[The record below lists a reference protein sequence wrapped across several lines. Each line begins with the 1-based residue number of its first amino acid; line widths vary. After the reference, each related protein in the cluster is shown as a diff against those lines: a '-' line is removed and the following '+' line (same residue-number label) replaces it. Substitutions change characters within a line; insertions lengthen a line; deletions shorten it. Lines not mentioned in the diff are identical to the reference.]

1 MKNKKKSGCSS
12 IFFIIF
18 IFAILGSVFG
28 GNKDK
33 EKSTDITT
41 ETTTEVTTE
50 PTTEEKSFNE
60 SLAEYVGEELANKV
74 SDIYENDLGFSELRF
89 DSRMDESDNYLIYAN
104 SYGTIA
110 TISNSYIRIFAPN
123 TSYVFYEDGN
133 VLMTYNDFKDSI
145 IENEEMPKY
154 YSIAQIIVEDSLK
167 SPKSA
172 KFPSSKDIS
181 YQKKG
186 NLVAIK
192 GYVDAENSFGT
203 QIRNDYIVQ
212 FYVNDLD
219 NLSYET
225 VYLKI
230 GDNESGSF
238 VSYE

>member
-33 EKSTDITT
+33 EKSTDVST

-74 SDIYENDLGFSELRF
+74 SDIYTNDLGFSELRF
-89 DSRMDESDNYLIYAN
+89 DSRTDESDNYLIYAN
-104 SYGTIA
+104 SYGTVA
-110 TISNSYIRIFAPN
+110 TISDSYIRIFAPN

-133 VLMTYNDFKDSI
+133 VLMTYDDFKDSI

-230 GDNESGSF
+230 GDNESGRF
-238 VSYE
+238 VSYK